1 MTGPARMTGP
11 IRTVDYHTA
20 GEPFRIVLD
29 GVALPPGDTVAARRQ
44 AALSRAD
51 GGVADDARRVLC
63 SEPRGHADMYGCF
76 IVPPDPV
83 PEGSALEPA
92 ALGVLFWH
100 KDGFSTAC
108 GHGTI
113 ALATWAVDSGR
124 VQADPDGVTEFAI
137 DVPSGRVEVKVGC
150 ADGRVEGVVFRNV
163 PSWVSATTADGIE
176 VPTSAGTIRVA
187 VSFGGAFYASVPAN
201 PLGAQVR
208 PKHLY
213 DRILP
218 LAREIAAFF
227 RADPV
232 AMAAVTHPTDDRL
245 SGLYGSIFFEDLTGF
260 DTRDKVWDDE
270 RAPADDDRA
279 AQAALSGS
287 KVVSL
292 RQRNVTVF
300 ADGEVDR
307 SPCGSGTSAR
317 LAVLYADDDLDL
329 REPLRHESIIG
340 SSFLGRV
347 VGEVAPT
354 AQTGGREAVMT
365 EVVGSAYRTGEHTFV
380 VDDRDPLARG
390 FLLR

>member
-1 MTGPARMTGP
+1 MNGRAPATR

-29 GVALPPGDTVAARRQ
+29 GVPLPPGDTVAARRH
-44 AALSRAD
+44 AALTRAD
-51 GGVADDARRVLC
+51 GGAADDARRVLC
-63 SEPRGHADMYGCF
+63 SEPRGHADMYGCLV
-76 IVPPDPV
+76 VPPDPV
-83 PEGSALEPA
+83 PAGVDPA

-100 KDGFSTAC
+100 QDGFSTAC

-124 VQADPDGVTEFAI
+124 VDADPDGVTAFAI

-150 ADGRVEGVVFRNV
+150 AGGRVQGVVFRNV
-163 PSWVSATTADGIE
+163 PSWVSVTTAPGIE
-176 VPTSAGTIRVA
+176 VPTSAGTVAVA

-218 LAREIAAFF
+218 LAREIAEFF
-227 RADPV
+227 RADPTAV
-232 AMAAVTHPTDDRL
+232 AAVTHPTDDRL

-270 RAPADDDRA
+270 RAVTDDDRA
-279 AQAALSGS
+279 AEKGP
-287 KVVSL
+287 VTL

-340 SSFLGRV
+340 TSFLGRV
-347 VGEVAPT
+347 VDEVAPT
-354 AQTGGREAVMT
+354 ARTGGREAVTT
-365 EVVGSAYRTGEHTFV
+365 EVIGSAYRTGEHTFV
-380 VDDRDPLARG
+380 VDDRDPLGRG